1 MGKLVWGL
9 AGVAVV
15 TAVAGTLWLTRSVET
30 PDYTLDLSDDAFEL
44 RRYPALVV
52 ASVTRA
58 GARDKAVRAAFSPLA
73 NYIFAKERGGEK
85 IAMTAPVTQA
95 APDGKIA
102 MTAPVTQQP
111 AKQGWT
117 VSFIMPASFA
127 LDDLPAPAG
136 DVRLAEIPPR
146 HMAAL
151 RFSGRWTD
159 ANFERATDAL
169 IAWVEARGLNP
180 VGPVEYAY
188 YNDPFTPPFLR
199 RNEVMVEVEG

>member
-15 TAVAGTLWLTRSVET
+15 TAVAGTLWVTRSVET
-30 PDYTLDLSDDAFEL
+30 PDYTLDLSDGTFEL

-52 ASVTRA
+52 ASVTRP
-58 GARDKAVRAAFSPLA
+58 GARDTAVRAAFGPLA

-85 IAMTAPVTQA
+85 IAMTAPVTQV

-102 MTAPVTQQP
+102 MTAPVTQEP
-111 AKQGWT
+111 ARDGWT
-117 VSFIMPASFA
+117 VSFIMPAGLS

-146 HMAAL
+146 RMAAL
-151 RFSGRWTD
+151 RFSGQWSD
-159 ANFERATDAL
+159 ANFEADTTRL
-169 IAWVEARGLNP
+169 MVWIEGRGLTA